1 MREDIPCALIA
12 QAHGNIQLH
21 KTNIK
26 VYLSNPAGIGE
37 HSDILEAIQGELDK
51 ISIHRDRIEILE
63 EIDDDQYNTVSGN
76 NPSIHE
82 DPDLDPKEMLGV
94 LREEVTMTEAMVIG
108 WTDEGNLFMATS
120 HGKAADMRVS
130 LELPNQFY

>member
-1 MREDIPCALIA
+1 MKEEIIRALIA

-21 KTNIK
+21 KTNIN

-63 EIDDDQYNTVSGN
+63 EIEDHKYHTISG
-76 NPSIHE
+76 
-82 DPDLDPKEMLGV
+82 
-94 LREEVTMTEAMVIG
+94 
-108 WTDEGNLFMATS
+108 
-120 HGKAADMRVS
+120 
-130 LELPNQFY
+130 